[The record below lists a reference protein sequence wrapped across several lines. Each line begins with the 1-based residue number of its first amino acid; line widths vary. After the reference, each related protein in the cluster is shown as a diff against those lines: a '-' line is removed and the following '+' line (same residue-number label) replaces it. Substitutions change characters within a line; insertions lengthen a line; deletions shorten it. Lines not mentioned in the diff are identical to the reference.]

1 MRYDRS
7 CLVVAVE
14 ALVMKY
20 DHEPMTVDL
29 YLLLGEEEVEEHPTL
44 YSVYLAE
51 EVADLGVVLVVEM
64 VVWKLDF
71 LKEEEEVAYFLGAP
85 YCPLKEV
92 VVYLSQVEVVEERIQ
107 LAHYLNLLL

>member
-1 MRYDRS
+1 MKYDHS
-7 CLVVAVE
+7 CLVVVVE
-14 ALVMKY
+14 ALVMKYDY

-29 YLLLGEEEVEEHPTL
+29 YLLLGEEEVAEHPTL
-44 YSVYLAE
+44 CFVYLAE

-71 LKEEEEVAYFLGAP
+71 LKEEEEVAYFLAAP
-85 YCPLKEV
+85 YCPLKVV

-107 LAHYLNLLL
+107 